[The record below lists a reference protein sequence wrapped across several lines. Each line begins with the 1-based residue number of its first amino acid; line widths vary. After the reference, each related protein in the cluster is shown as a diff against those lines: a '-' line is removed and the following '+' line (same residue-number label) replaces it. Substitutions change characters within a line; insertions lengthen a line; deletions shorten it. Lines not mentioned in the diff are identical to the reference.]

1 MIWDENDL
9 DSCVFG
15 GLEARVVNQ
24 KKDNNVGIKMVV
36 LVCKGGRR
44 WSGGGRSKAAVCVV
58 CVCVSAAQGGGR
70 NTNPK
75 WVNGDDI
82 INFERERECRL
93 NLEKQI

>member
-1 MIWDENDL
+1 MVMIWDENDL

-24 KKDNNVGIKMVV
+24 KKDNNIGIKMVV

-58 CVCVSAAQGGGR
+58 CVCV
-70 NTNPK
+70 
-75 WVNGDDI
+75 
-82 INFERERECRL
+82 CRL
-93 NLEKQI
+93 HKGEEETQTLNG